1 MVRDTRRAH
10 GGTMHTHHDPPSVV
24 ETRLVHEMH
33 RRATSLLA
41 DALAQP
47 PGSDDAVSQLRD
59 LVVATLHHHH
69 RGEDADLWPQLLDAA
84 PELEGPLRSLSVEH
98 QQLDV
103 ALDVLREVPIGDIP
117 HHQAAELAV
126 AVRNLVHEHLA
137 HEEPVLLPALR
148 AHVPDEDWDEFSA
161 RMVATSPPVG
171 TDLLVALLHAV
182 GSDSEVEVIFHHL
195 PRSERELLPSLRAQ
209 GEAVLAQLGTT
220 AHAGRSS

>member
-1 MVRDTRRAH
+1 
-10 GGTMHTHHDPPSVV
+10 MHTHHDPPSVV

-41 DALAQP
+41 DAFARP
-47 PGSDDAVSQLRD
+47 AASDDAVSHLRD

-69 RGEDADLWPQLLDAA
+69 RGEDADLWPLLLDAA
-84 PELEGPLRSLSVEH
+84 PDLTDPLSALSVEH

-103 ALDVLREVPIGDIP
+103 ALDVLHEMPVGDIS
-117 HHQAAELAV
+117 QQAAAELGV
-126 AVRNLVHEHLA
+126 AVRDLVHEHLA

-148 AHVPDEDWDEFSA
+148 EHVPDEVWEEFSA

-171 TDLLVALLHAV
+171 TDLLVALLHGV

-195 PRSERELLPSLRAQ
+195 PASERELLPTLRAQ
-209 GEAVLAQLGTT
+209 GEASLAQLGMTT
-220 AHAGRSS
+220 DAGRTS